1 VINERTNRNS
11 PRKLRSAAH
20 VITVKMSD
28 ENEVDLANSGLPG
41 GCQDAVGISAV
52 VTRPARID
60 S

>member
-1 VINERTNRNS
+1 
-11 PRKLRSAAH
+11 